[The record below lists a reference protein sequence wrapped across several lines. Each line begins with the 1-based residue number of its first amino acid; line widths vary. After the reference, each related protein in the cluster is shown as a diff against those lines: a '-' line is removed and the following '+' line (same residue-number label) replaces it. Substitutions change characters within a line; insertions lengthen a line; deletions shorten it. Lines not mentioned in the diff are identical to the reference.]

1 MFGLCLIFIL
11 LIVGAMAYAPAGLS
25 QSLPPAQTQ
34 GLQTPLEILK
44 TRYGRGEI
52 TREEY
57 DEVRRDL
64 AG

>member
-11 LIVGAMAYAPAGLS
+11 LIVGAMAYAPAGQM

-34 GLQTPLEILK
+34 NLQTPLEVLK
-44 TRYGRGEI
+44 KRYVRGEI

-57 DEVRRDL
+57 DRVRQDL
-64 AG
+64 AS

>member
-1 MFGLCLIFIL
+1 MFGICLIFIL
-11 LIVGAMAYAPAGLS
+11 LVVGAMAYAPAEQM

-34 GLQTPLEILK
+34 TLQTPLEVLK
-44 TRYGRGEI
+44 SRYVRGEI
-52 TREEY
+52 TREEN

>member
-11 LIVGAMAYAPAGLS
+11 LIVGAMAYAPAGQP

-34 GLQTPLEILK
+34 TLQTPLEVLK
-44 TRYGRGEI
+44 SRYVRGEI

>member
-1 MFGLCLIFIL
+1 MFGLCLIFVL
-11 LIVGAMAYAPAGLS
+11 LIVGTMAYAPAGQP

-34 GLQTPLEILK
+34 TLQTPLEVLNS
-44 TRYGRGEI
+44 RYVRGEI